1 MHSTTPSGVRRIWP
15 MVPSAMTKRELAL
28 SSSFSASMVAL
39 MYSTVRSNS
48 FAESAR
54 LLPISHMI
62 RRTTGSRCAT
72 ICRTKSCMQAM
83 RSATVMVGHWPRP
96 LS

>member
-1 MHSTTPSGVRRIWP
+1 
-15 MVPSAMTKRELAL
+15 MVPSAISNRELRL
-28 SSSFSASMVAL
+28 SSSFSAAIVAT

-48 FAESAR
+48 FCESAW

-62 RRTTGSRCAT
+62 RPTISVRSAT
-72 ICRTKSCMQAM
+72 ICRTKSSMQAM
-83 RSATVMVGHWPRP
+83 RSPTDIVGHFPRP